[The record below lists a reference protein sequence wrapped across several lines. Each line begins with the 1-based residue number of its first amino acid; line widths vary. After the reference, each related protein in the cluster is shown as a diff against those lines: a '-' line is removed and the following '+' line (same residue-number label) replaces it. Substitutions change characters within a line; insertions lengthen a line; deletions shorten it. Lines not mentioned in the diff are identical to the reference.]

1 MRVLGTHRLRGLK
14 AARLCRLNGRKKA
27 YALFLFCAATAIALP
42 AQTFT
47 NLVNFNLS
55 NGAAPSSP
63 LVQGLDGKLYGTTS
77 SGGANGLGTVFKI
90 TSGGMLTPVY
100 SFCSQTNCT
109 DGTTP
114 FAGLALDTTGNF
126 DGTTAN
132 SGANGFGG
140 TVFKITPAGRL
151 TTLHNFCSR
160 TNCTDGNSPFAGLV
174 QATNG
179 NFYGT
184 TVYGGAFGGGTV
196 FKITPGGTLTTLH
209 SFCAKS
215 KCTDG
220 QSPIGGLIQ
229 AIDGNFYGTTASGG
243 AKGAGTVF
251 KITQGGI
258 LATLHSFCAESN
270 CIDGKFPNAGLVQAA
285 NGDFYGTTVDGGA
298 GNSDLC
304 SPTGFAQPCGTV
316 FEITSGGVLT
326 TLYSFCSETNCTDG
340 GLPRAPL
347 IQATDGN
354 FYSTTTTAGR
364 NGNGGTVFRITPTGT
379 LTTLYSFCA
388 QTNCTDGNGS
398 EGGLFQATNGTLY
411 GTTLANGAN
420 QEGTV
425 FSLEVG
431 LGPFIETLPTS
442 GKVGATIKIL
452 GNNLKGTTHVR
463 FNGIAAGFT
472 VVSNSYIKTTVPNG
486 ATTGFVAVTTP
497 TGTLKSNKKFRPL

>member
-151 TTLHNFCSR
+151 TALHSFCSR

-184 TVYGGAFGGGTV
+184 TVYGGA
-196 FKITPGGTLTTLH
+196 
-209 SFCAKS
+209 
-215 KCTDG
+215 
-220 QSPIGGLIQ
+220 IGG
-229 AIDGNFYGTTASGG
+229 
-243 AKGAGTVF
+243 GTVF

-497 TGTLKSNKKFRPL
+497 TVTLKSNKKFRPL